1 MDDATF
7 DDRWKLL
14 LRSGTQT
21 PRDLYTVHLW
31 GRGYWIWVIRLSQ
44 DRISVGATFDQRS
57 PPPERRRH
65 NPVILCRFSRDLL
78 RISARWRAR
87 RLVLANRQA
96 VCSPAGTLASSF
108 DAAQRDV

>member
-57 PPPERRRH
+57 PPPGET
-65 NPVILCRFSRDLL
+65 PS
-78 RISARWRAR
+78 
-87 RLVLANRQA
+87 
-96 VCSPAGTLASSF
+96 
-108 DAAQRDV
+108 